1 MWLYAAKRKGA
12 ALDIIRQCNLM
23 ISTIKIRIPMT
34 WQLCHFPIRCT
45 NYPSLQHGQ
54 LVRFPAPRSGMTTPL
69 LHARPPSTTCI
80 ATQSKPL
87 HSSCCICRCAL
98 QQAAVATLHTAC
110 LPAAE
115 TFCLHWHAQ
124 PVRSL

>member
-69 LHARPPSTTCI
+69 HTEQAL
-80 ATQSKPL
+80 TQLLLYMS
-87 HSSCCICRCAL
+87 
-98 QQAAVATLHTAC
+98 
-110 LPAAE
+110 
-115 TFCLHWHAQ
+115 
-124 PVRSL
+124 VRSAAGCCGNTAHSMSACS